1 MYNTPVQN
9 THKTNNVQHTC
20 TKYTQNNV
28 QHMYK
33 IHTKQCTTHM
43 YKIHTK
49 QCTTHMYKIYT
60 KQTMYNTQ
68 VQNKLI
74 KTIGGHN
81 ECLE

>member
-1 MYNTPVQN
+1 MYNTHVQN

-28 QHMYK
+28 Q
-33 IHTKQCTTHM
+33 HM